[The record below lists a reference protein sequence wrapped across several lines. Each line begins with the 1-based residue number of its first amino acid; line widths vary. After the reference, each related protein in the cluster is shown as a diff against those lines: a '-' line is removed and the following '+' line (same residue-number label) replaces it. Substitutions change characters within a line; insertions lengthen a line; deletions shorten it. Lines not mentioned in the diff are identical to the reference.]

1 MPDMVK
7 RQKKAKTKTKT
18 KTRTKTKQTLS
29 LLFKDRRL
37 PAEESLLSPKHNYSR
52 DNK

>member
-18 KTRTKTKQTLS
+18 KTETKQTLS